1 MASNSTKLSRFL
13 GRAYQAQIAA
23 VLLGGAV
30 IALTTITAAADPFK
44 IAIVESITGN
54 ISGIEVMD
62 YLRTGQV
69 IQLRPNQTIVLTYEA
84 SCVREAITGGTV
96 TVGIDRSQVLSG
108 QIRSFEVPCDPPNK
122 MVLTSEHSEIAIA
135 GRTFRGGYRR

>member
-1 MASNSTKLSRFL
+1 MASNPTELSRFL
-13 GRAYQAQIAA
+13 GRTCQAQIAA

-30 IALTTITAAADPFK
+30 LALTTIAATADPFK
-44 IAIVESITGN
+44 VAMVESITGN

-69 IQLRPNQTIVLTYEA
+69 IQLRSDQTIVLSYEA
-84 SCVREAITGGTV
+84 SCVRDTITGGTV

-108 QIRSFEVPCDPPNK
+108 EVRRSGGPCDAPK
-122 MVLTSEHSEIAIA
+122 MVLTSAPGEIAIA
-135 GRTFRGGYRR
+135 GRSFRGGPRR